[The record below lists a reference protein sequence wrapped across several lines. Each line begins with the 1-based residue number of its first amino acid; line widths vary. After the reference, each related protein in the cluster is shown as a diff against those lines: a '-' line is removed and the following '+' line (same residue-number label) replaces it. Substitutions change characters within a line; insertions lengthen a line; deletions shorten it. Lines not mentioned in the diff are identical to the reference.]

1 MLDVEYI
8 TSENHRR
15 ARERELGERWDTIVR
30 NRRRQSKALKT
41 AETVCFTVA
50 CIAAGAAAVFF
61 GFGCV
66 KPALITTG
74 VVAIFGLG
82 ALAFCE
88 P

>member
-8 TSENHRR
+8 TAENHRR
-15 ARERELGERWDTIVR
+15 ARERKLGERWDAIVR

-50 CIAAGAAAVFF
+50 CMAAGAAAVFF
-61 GFGCV
+61 GFSCI
-66 KPALITTG
+66 KPALITAG
-74 VVAIFGLG
+74 VMAIFGLG

>member
-8 TSENHRR
+8 TAENHRR
-15 ARERELGERWDTIVR
+15 ARERELGERWDAIVR
-30 NRRRQSKALKT
+30 NRKRQSKALKA

-50 CIAAGAAAVFF
+50 CMAAGAAAVFF
-61 GFGCV
+61 GFI
-66 KPALITTG
+66 KPALITAG
-74 VVAIFGLG
+74 VMAIFGLG